1 MGRARGAVTASRGA
15 RRASENA
22 REYEGT
28 NERANDRGE
37 TREMIASS
45 AVDGSRSSAGKG
57 KKKKMDDAR
66 LALRR
71 APGRRRER
79 ASARPSSA
87 RVDANDGDRNVM
99 TSAMNDVERR
109 GRRRIA
115 IFVEPSPFSHVSG
128 MKNRFLRLI
137 ENLRDMGDDVVVITP
152 DRSPPEEY
160 YGAKVIGLRGFVL
173 PFYGTDTL
181 LLSFGFDGRV
191 AKEFKER
198 KPDLVH
204 CAVPGGMINGAMWYC
219 KTMNIPLVQS
229 YHTHIPHYIPRYTW
243 AGLVKPMWD
252 FIRFW
257 NKQAS
262 TMLVTSSVMEEELRS
277 MGCKNLQVWDKGVDT
292 VAFNPK
298 FKSEEMRKRLTAGR
312 DGPVIGCVGR
322 LGAEKNLYALK
333 TILEK
338 CPGVNLAIIGDGPER
353 PALEKHF
360 QGTNTVFTGMITG
373 DDLAAA
379 YASLD
384 VFVMPS
390 ESETLGFVV
399 MESMA
404 SGVPVVAVAAG
415 GLLDIVTKPG
425 EIGLLYPSG
434 DYDKAAEHVRFLL
447 GNDLE
452 RERMGKASRLDVEK
466 WGWMSSNQKL
476 REQQY
481 KKALTR
487 FFRLQSLQKVS
498 KAIGVRRRVAAA
510 FDFLVSGQYALSV
523 VVFAAAVSAL
533 LFVRQPVAAAS
544 KVKAAFGAAMWLQA
558 SEAALNSTGPVL
570 APFILTAMTTLAAII
585 PFVPT
590 QPLFIMAGL
599 FFGPTYGAAIGLTSA
614 ILATSIA
621 ASASRARGYRQVSA
635 DVAQAAHVGAPA
647 RRSLRAQL
655 KKVNRALNGE
665 GDAVVQGV
673 KVAVMR
679 LLPHAPFTVTNY
691 LLGLTRVPLR
701 AIIAGTTVGMAP
713 WVTFYAFIGANG
725 RGLLESGARVSDV
738 AASLLHGFHIP
749 NLLTTTELALV
760 VLCGVLLLLRPASP
774 AEPFVTKS
782 SRSGPSGSSVVL

>member
-1 MGRARGAVTASRGA
+1 MREVRKKRHTVPTTMLSRTWTTSTAVKPRAKATGDASRWCATVRAGAGARVGVGAARARVPARMRGIFSDADARYQRCDARSMGA
-15 RRASENA
+15 RAPRRGVVTRSNA
-22 REYEGT
+22 QGGVGVT
-28 NERANDRGE
+28 
-37 TREMIASS
+37 
-45 AVDGSRSSAGKG
+45 K
-57 KKKKMDDAR
+57 
-66 LALRR
+66 
-71 APGRRRER
+71 RRR
-79 ASARPSSA
+79 
-87 RVDANDGDRNVM
+87 V
-99 TSAMNDVERR
+99 
-109 GRRRIA
+109 A

-152 DRSPPEEY
+152 DRNPPEEY

-181 LLSFGFDGRV
+181 LLSFGFDGRI
-191 AKEFKER
+191 AKEFREN

-219 KTMNIPLVQS
+219 KTMNIPLVES

-262 TMLVTSSVMEEELRS
+262 TMLVTSSIMEEELRS
-277 MGCKNLQVWDKGVDT
+277 MGCTNLQVWQKGVDT
-292 VAFNPK
+292 VAFNPR
-298 FKSEEMRKRLTAGR
+298 FKSEEMKKRLSGGR

-353 PALEKHF
+353 AALEKHF
-360 QGTNTVFTGMITG
+360 AGTNTVFTGMITG

-384 VFVMPS
+384 IFIMPS

-415 GLLDIVTKPG
+415 GLLDILTNPG

-434 DYDKAAEHVRFLL
+434 DYDKAAEHIRFLL
-447 GNDLE
+447 ENEAE
-452 RERMGKASRLDVEK
+452 RQRMGEASRQDVEK

-476 REQQY
+476 RETQY
-481 KKALTR
+481 DKALAR

-498 KAIGVRRRVAAA
+498 KAIGVRRRIAKALDV
-510 FDFLVSGQYALSV
+510 LVSGQYALSV
-523 VVFAAAVSAL
+523 AVFAAAVCAL
-533 LFVRQPVAAAS
+533 LFTRQPVVAAA
-544 KVKAAFGAAMWLQA
+544 KVKAAFGASTWLQA
-558 SEAALNSTGPVL
+558 SEAALNATGPVL
-570 APFILTAMTTLAAII
+570 APIILTAMTTAAAII

-599 FFGPTYGAAIGLTSA
+599 FFGPTYGAVIGLMA
-614 ILATSIA
+614 ALLATAIA
-621 ASASRARGYRQVSA
+621 ASATRVRGYSQVSS
-635 DVAQAAHVGAPA
+635 DVAQAGKVGAPA
-647 RRSLRAQL
+647 RRLLRAQL

-665 GDAVVQGV
+665 GDAFTQGL
-673 KVAVMR
+673 KVALMR

-691 LLGLTRVPLR
+691 LLGLTRVPLS
-701 AIIAGTTVGMAP
+701 AITAGTTIGMAP
-713 WVTFYAFIGANG
+713 WVVFYALIGANG
-725 RGLLESGARVSDV
+725 RGVLESGARVSDV
-738 AASLLHGFHIP
+738 AASLLKGFHIP
-749 NLLTTTELALV
+749 SLLTTTEITLVALCT
-760 VLCGVLLLLRPASP
+760 LLLLLRPASP
-774 AEPFVTKS
+774 AEPLVAT
-782 SRSGPSGSSVVL
+782 RA